1 MNAKNRNPE
10 LLAPLSKIQKYH
22 IRYSIFLASVP
33 LICGSVLLLLL
44 WVFTKL
50 NLYFLESRGMVL
62 DPQVREAYFSQVQM
76 ETFAVIGY
84 LVLQVAVSLVASFLV
99 MRWATAPFATSERQ
113 VRTALKTPDKLKPEV
128 NWMSESPAFD
138 RLIWQFC
145 LRIKA
150 GGENTVKE
158 LPNFGLNYPFLI
170 KYFLT
175 YGALS
180 ISTGYVLSIIMDT
193 IYRRII
199 DLGLQLVKANDIGQH
214 YFLAQQDIL
223 KDATYFTMI
232 FSVCIYLYIG
242 VLISNQMSNMLFV
255 FSRAIKDD
263 KFPIYLRMGDLYTGL
278 AETLNEGREKIK

>member
-1 MNAKNRNPE
+1 MSMKSRNPE
-10 LLAPLSKIQKYH
+10 IIAPLSKIQKYH
-22 IRYSIFLASVP
+22 IRYSIFLGSVP
-33 LICGSVLLLLL
+33 LICGSILLLLL

-50 NLYFLESRGMVL
+50 NLFYLESRGMVL
-62 DPQVREAYFSQVQM
+62 DPQIREAYFSQVQM

-113 VRTALKTPDKLKPEV
+113 VKVAMSTPDKLKPEV

-138 RLIWQFC
+138 RIVWQFC

-150 GGENTVKE
+150 GGENTVKD
-158 LPNFGLNYPFLI
+158 LPYFGLNYPFLI

-180 ISTGYVLSIIMDT
+180 VSTGYVLSIIMDT
-193 IYRRII
+193 IYRRTVE
-199 DLGLQLVKANDIGQH
+199 LGLQLVRTKEIGQH

-223 KDATYFTMI
+223 KDATYFAMI
-232 FSVCIYLYIG
+232 LSICIYLWIG
-242 VLISNQMSNMLFV
+242 VLISKQMSNMLFV

-263 KFPIYLRMGDLYTGL
+263 RFPIYLRMGDLYTGL
-278 AETLNEGREKIK
+278 AETLNEARTKIK